1 MATWFVLL
9 PLLPSPMLFSLLEA
23 CVRTSLVSTRT
34 NAPLQMLLVAP
45 LSTLRA
51 ARYPKQHAYQVA
63 ALLVLTSSP

>member
-1 MATWFVLL
+1 MAILFALL
-9 PLLPSPMLFSLLEA
+9 PLLLNPMLSSLLEA
-23 CVRTSLVSTRT
+23 CVKTSLVSTRM